1 MTPQELKN
9 SILQL
14 AIQGKLVEQRAEEGT
29 GKELLEK
36 IFAEK
41 NAEGA
46 KGKGEKSHAK
56 SAKPGKVGS
65 CVSRDKI
72 SDDEKPF
79 DIPESWEWVRLGEI
93 GTLTRGSGIKRTETC
108 ECGFPCV
115 RYGELYTTYKTRFSV
130 TKSFVSRSLYNNS
143 KKICNGDV
151 VMTLTGENKTDIA
164 IAVVYEGQD
173 EIAMGGD
180 MTCWSHHGM
189 ESLYLVYLMNSP
201 YAISCKRELATGDII
216 VHISNEKL
224 SSIWLPLPPLAE
236 QKRIVAKI
244 EELLPL
250 VDRYEKAWSRLE
262 DFNKRFPIDMQK
274 SLLQMAIQ
282 GKLVEQRPEEGTGEE
297 LYRRLKSYHS
307 GLKPCKDELDYS
319 SMNFTIPANWTMIEL
334 NQLFDFVDYR
344 GKTPNKTTS
353 GVFLITASNIRQ
365 AYMDYTRKEYISREE
380 YKGRQSRGLTQKG
393 DLLFTTEAPMG
404 NAALCD
410 LDECSCGQRIITFK
424 EYEKETA
431 LPALYMYFILSPQF
445 QQQLLDNCT
454 GTTAKGIK
462 ADKLKHFL
470 IPLPPYV
477 EQKRIVAKLEELL
490 PLCERLK
497 SESNSAANS

>member
-56 SAKPGKVGS
+56 SAKSAKVGS
-65 CVSRDKI
+65 CVSREEI
-72 SDDEKPF
+72 PDDEKPF

-224 SSIWLPLPPLAE
+224 SSIWLPLPSLTE
-236 QKRIVAKI
+236 QTRIVPKI

-250 VDRYEKAWSRLE
+250 IDCYEKAWSRLE

-274 SLLQMAIQ
+274 ALLQMAIQ

-424 EYEKETA
+424 EYAKGTA
-431 LPALYMYFILSPQF
+431 YPALYMYFLLSPQF

-470 IPLPPYV
+470 IPLPPLA

-497 SESNSAANS
+497 SASNSAVNP